1 MLLFVLLLSL
11 FSPTS
16 AFHYWE
22 DMSDEQKRTVLHSPD
37 VAQIVKDYVN
47 SPWEIS
53 DDEKSFSFITVLS
66 SGTPDRIVQALYLY
80 QFNQIL
86 AKADGAVAEA
96 LCDYV
101 NTWIEKDPLFV
112 FEYLQSREEWRKRYV
127 FYLAANFYYNVD
139 ADIVA
144 SEQKAKAHCPTDMAA
159 WISSFYA
166 EVNAQRESFG

>member
-37 VAQIVKDYVN
+37 VAQIVKDYMN

-66 SGTPDRIVQALYLY
+66 SGTPDRKVQALYLY

-101 NTWIEKDPLFV
+101 NTWIEKDPQFV
-112 FEYLQSREEWRKRYV
+112 FKYLQSREEWRERYV
-127 FYLAANFYYNVD
+127 SYLAGYYYYND
-139 ADIVA
+139 NADIVA
-144 SEQKAKAHCPTDMAA
+144 NEQKAKALCPHDMAS
-159 WISSFYA
+159 WIASFFN
-166 EVNAQRESFG
+166 EVKAQRE

>member
-11 FSPTS
+11 YSQTT

-22 DMSDEQKRTVLHSPD
+22 DLSEEQKRTVLHSPD
-37 VAQIVKDYVN
+37 VARIVKDYLN

-66 SGTPDRIVQALYLY
+66 SGTPNRQVQALYLY

-86 AKADGAVAEA
+86 AKADGAVAEV

-101 NTWIEKDPLFV
+101 NTWIEKDPRFV
-112 FEYLQSREEWRKRYV
+112 FQYLQSREEWRERYV
-127 FYLAANFYYNVD
+127 EYLAGYFYYND
-139 ADIVA
+139 SADIVA
-144 SEQKAKAHCPTDMAA
+144 SEQKAKARCPSDLAP
-159 WISSFYA
+159 WIASFYD
-166 EVNAQRESFG
+166 EVKAQKE